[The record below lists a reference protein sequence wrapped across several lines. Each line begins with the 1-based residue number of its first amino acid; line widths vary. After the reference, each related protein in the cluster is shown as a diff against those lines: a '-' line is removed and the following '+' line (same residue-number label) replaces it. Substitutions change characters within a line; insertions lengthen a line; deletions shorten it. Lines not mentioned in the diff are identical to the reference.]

1 MLDRVYEGVHDDQWG
16 QNVLSM
22 DMACHVIK
30 YGRGLFSLDGKYSVS
45 ELGNHNKCMNT
56 KYQLSPLFCSTMLF
70 PKDASI
76 FIWWSAK
83 GIDQGTSQKCF
94 FFSDF
99 DI

>member
-1 MLDRVYEGVHDDQWG
+1 MMTSGDKMFCPWTSHVTL
-16 QNVLSM
+16 LS
-22 DMACHVIK
+22 I

-45 ELGNHNKCMNT
+45 ELGNHNKFMNT

-83 GIDQGTSQKCF
+83 GIDQGISSSF
-94 FFSDF
+94 PS
-99 DI
+99 